1 MAKIPPPSLSQ
12 DKILFS
18 FEFYDTNR
26 NDYCLS
32 VWAQNQIRETLG
44 RLKHLNTKSFRELN
58 KDRRVMHFG
67 EVDWGKTTEKG
78 GFNNPALAFLPPFH
92 FALLGVNGQKAR
104 VFGAYSGGIFYIVW
118 FDLEHVIWPS
128 FLRNT

>member
-1 MAKIPPPSLSQ
+1 MAQIPQPNLSQ
-12 DKILFS
+12 DKIRFS
-18 FEFYDTNR
+18 FEFYDTDR

-32 VWAQNQIRETLG
+32 AWEQNQIRETLG
-44 RLKHLNTKSFRELN
+44 RLKQVNTKSFQELN

-67 EVDWGKTTEKG
+67 EVDWGKTTEHR
-78 GFNNPALAFLPPFH
+78 GFNNPTLALLPPFH

-104 VFGAYSGGIFYIVW
+104 VFGAYAGGVFYIVW

-128 FLRNT
+128 FLKNT